1 MAFAIKK
8 RDSYRWTVEHIIGKT
23 DGKPDV
29 MRFDVE
35 FKAVSRTE
43 YQALAAR
50 LTGPS
55 KMSDEQ
61 FTDEVLRG
69 WHGLDG
75 EDGAEF
81 AFDKTNVAKLLELY
95 PGIAGSIMSGFMDSV
110 SGGFAGALLSQ
121 AARKN

>member
-23 DGKPDV
+23 DGKPEV
-29 MRFDVE
+29 MRFDAE
-35 FKAVSRTE
+35 FKALSRTE
-43 YQALAAR
+43 YQALSAR
-50 LTGPS
+50 LTGAA

-69 WHGLDG
+69 WHGLAG

-81 AFDKTNVAKLLELY
+81 AFDKTNLAKLLDLY
-95 PGIAGSIMSGFMDSV
+95 PGIAGSIMSAFMDSV
-110 SGGFAGALLSQ
+110 SGGFARAPL
-121 AARKN
+121 NP